1 MENKDTFQKKLAEIK
16 LGTLVHDD
24 WTKYLNKIKTK
35 PKTVLS
41 GLFGSRINLYHEK
54 QDPL

>member
-24 WTKYLNKIKTK
+24 WTKYLNKIKI
-35 PKTVLS
+35 LGS
-41 GLFGSRINLYHEK
+41 GNFGVVHLAE
-54 QDPL
+54 DPSNDK